1 MKKEYKKAENYVL
14 KSFVPG
20 ENFIFKDTPYEI
32 LLSGKPISPAG
43 EPKTDIY
50 AKCKNLKNNEIKEF
64 KISFKLPSADFVENK
79 VKKYRAKELFG
90 DEWKQILCNSIQ
102 KIKEKFVNDSKYG
115 IENENW
121 KIKLGWRLDII
132 NKNGGHKTSKL
143 DLDYIQ
149 KYNVYSGDNLSK
161 TKKNASVNGN
171 IIQTS
176 GVANFMLKAE
186 PKKQNWS
193 LQDIVDSLTPMEEF
207 IKNSQ
212 TDLFLTAR
220 AVNYRTLKKENGKY
234 EIKFE
239 HGRDL
244 LVPINW
250 KIENGFLSPKLVF
263 NDPLELDSSRAAA
276 YIQTLFDQLQ
286 INDSTSF
293 AKKVNF

>member
-1 MKKEYKKAENYVL
+1 MKKKYKKAENYVL
-14 KSFVPG
+14 RSFTPG
-20 ENFIFKDTPYEI
+20 ENFIFNETPYKV
-32 LLSGKPISPAG
+32 LFSGKPISSKG

-50 AKCKNLKNNEIKEF
+50 AKCKNLKTSEIKEF
-64 KISFKLPSADFVENK
+64 KISLKLPSADFVENK

-90 DEWKQILCNSIQ
+90 DSWKEILCDSIQ
-102 KIKEKFVNDSKYG
+102 KIKEKFENDSTYNIK
-115 IENENW
+115 NENW

-143 DLDYIQ
+143 NLNYKQ
-149 KYNVYSGDNLSK
+149 KYGLYSGSNLSR
-161 TKKNASVNGN
+161 TKRNASVKGN
-171 IIQTS
+171 TIENS
-176 GVANFMLKAE
+176 GVANFMLKAS
-186 PKKQNWS
+186 PKEQNLS
-193 LQDIVDSLTPMEEF
+193 LQNIMSSLIPMEEF

-212 TDLFLTAR
+212 TDLYLTAR

-234 EIKFE
+234 EIKYE

-250 KIENGFLSPKLVF
+250 KIENGFLSPTLVF
-263 NDPLELDSSRAAA
+263 DDPLELDSSKAAA

-293 AKKVNF
+293 AKKVNL